1 MSEAIARGRGRP
13 KRFDSKGVA
22 FAKIVVSKY
31 GLRKGQ
37 IKLAARGVNVSLP
50 TLAKYI
56 TTDLDGTKPLK
67 LRRGR
72 PSPLG
77 V

>member
-22 FAKIVVSKY
+22 FAKKMVIEY

-37 IKLAARGVNVSLP
+37 IKLADRGINVSLP

-67 LRRGR
+67 LFRGR
-72 PSPLG
+72 PSLSG

>member
-1 MSEAIARGRGRP
+1 MSEARGRGRP

-22 FAKIVVSKY
+22 FAKKMVSEY

-37 IKLAARGVNVSLP
+37 LELADRGINVSLP
-50 TLAKYI
+50 PLAKYI

-67 LRRGR
+67 LFRGR
-72 PSPLG
+72 PSLSG